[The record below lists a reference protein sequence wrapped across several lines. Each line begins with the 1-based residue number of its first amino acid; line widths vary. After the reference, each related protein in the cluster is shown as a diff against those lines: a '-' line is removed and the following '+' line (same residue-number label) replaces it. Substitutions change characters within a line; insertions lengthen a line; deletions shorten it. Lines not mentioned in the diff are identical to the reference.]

1 VKPFG
6 ARRLKKMRKIEK
18 VLSAALTITLGIL
31 LIILKANII
40 SILMT
45 ILGVS
50 LIVLGIIDLINKDA
64 TVGVCKLVVGGVLIL
79 CGWVIVSAVLYIVAA
94 ILLIAGIL
102 LLYEKI
108 KRKIKFD
115 CLWKTVCSYASPIIF
130 IVIGFCLLFNQ
141 GNTLNWI
148 FVASGLLTVIEGGLL
163 LVNAFV
169 ED

>member
-1 VKPFG
+1 MK
-6 ARRLKKMRKIEK
+6 RTEKM
-18 VLSAALTITLGIL
+18 LSAALTITLGVL

-45 ILGVS
+45 ILGVG
-50 LIVLGIIDLINKDA
+50 LIVLGVMDLIHKNTA
-64 TVGVCKLVVGGVLIL
+64 VGICKLVVGGVIIL

-102 LLYEKI
+102 LLYEQI
-108 KRKIKFD
+108 KRKVKCD
-115 CLWKTVCSYASPIIF
+115 CLWKTVCAYASPVIF

-148 FVASGLLTVIEGGLL
+148 FVVSGLLTVIEGGLL
-163 LVNAFV
+163 LVNAIV